1 MSEPTKLAAVRA
13 QRGDLDAVAL
23 LRALIEDL
31 EATGVRPATFI
42 VVCGKDEGAHAYR
55 VDVRMAGGSPLVA
68 LGLLEAAKAQILGA
82 SVEADDAD

>member
-13 QRGDLDAVAL
+13 RRGDLDAVAL
-23 LRALIEDL
+23 LRALIEDI
-31 EATGVRPATFI
+31 EKVDIRPTTFI

-82 SVEADDAD
+82 SVEAEDVE